1 MKNAEN
7 ITIVMLLAAAAIL
20 SAMLIGTYWGTS
32 QGADAEVSS
41 RRMGFIVSTGKA
53 AAITDAMYI
62 IDTETKKLNAY
73 VFTDKNNTI
82 EFVAEVDLE
91 RAFPAR

>member
-1 MKNAEN
+1 MNNAEN

-20 SAMLIGTYWGTS
+20 GAMLIGTYCGTS
-32 QGADAEVSS
+32 QSADAEVSA

-53 AAITDAMYI
+53 GLYTEAVYV
-62 IDTETKKLNAY
+62 IDSETKRLNAY

-82 EFVAEVDLE
+82 EFVADVDLE
-91 RAFPAR
+91 RAFRK